1 MTPPLDRRDDRVV
14 ADAAADGAGV
24 LAERGDGPKAVAGR
38 FQAAPLFLAVPLAI
52 LVIGCMA
59 SYAIYSELLRR
70 AEDAWHEVARNQTER
85 LDRAFAD
92 SLRATQPPLRAITGL
107 FLGSESVE
115 PEEFNRA
122 IAALA
127 PNDTDPSDIAIA
139 YLQADE
145 SGTYRIP
152 FATGFT
158 RYGPSSLNPA
168 AWPGLAAA
176 VKPSAE
182 RPQRLMMSPQ
192 PLFNDS
198 IGPRFAMFVAL
209 KGGASPPM
217 LVAPL
222 DLEQILANFVATQVP
237 NGLQLA
243 VSHRAM
249 INGALYPISYRPL
262 PGEAGVSTLQN
273 MPEQAPTGHVP
284 LVLTSRLVFADAEWQ
299 LNWTVAPNFQGGA
312 NRNLANTVL
321 VGGLCFSLLCAVL
334 FLLARHEIK
343 RERAHAATAK
353 QAADMF
359 RRHMLELS
367 QARDAAEQASRAKSQ
382 FLANMSHELRTPLNA
397 IIGFSD
403 MMKLGI
409 GGRVENE
416 KHLECVKHISDSGT
430 LLFKLIDQLFDTA
443 KIESGQVEL
452 VEEPHNAE
460 GLAREAIAL
469 VQPAANTKRIRL
481 VLEASPDL
489 PPWLVDHR
497 AALQILNNL
506 LTNAVKFSGR
516 DSRVLLSLQR
526 LGDGGLGLSVNDQ
539 GPGIAPEIL
548 PRIFE
553 RFSRGDPMIAGKEE
567 GLGLGLWIV
576 RNLVEMHRG
585 EVSVESEL
593 GRGTTI
599 HLRFPPPEAPGRAFD
614 PLLIPAD

>member
-1 MTPPLDRRDDRVV
+1 MGPSDREGDSPLLGTNQN
-14 ADAAADGAGV
+14 AAPIP
-24 LAERGDGPKAVAGR
+24 LAKSAPMRPVTAR
-38 FQAAPLFLAVPLAI
+38 FHAAPLFLAVPLAI
-52 LVIGCMA
+52 LVIGCLA
-59 SYAIYSELLRR
+59 TYAVYTELLRG
-70 AEDAWHEVARNQTER
+70 ADAAWQEVARNQTER
-85 LDRAFAD
+85 LDRGFAD
-92 SLRATQPPLRAITGL
+92 ALRATQPPLRAITGL
-107 FLGSESVE
+107 FLGSENVE
-115 PEEFNRA
+115 RAEFDRA

-139 YLQADE
+139 YLQADAG
-145 SGTYRIP
+145 GTYQIP

-158 RYGPSSLNPA
+158 RYGSNSLKPG

-176 VKPSAE
+176 AKAAAQQ
-182 RPQRLMMSPQ
+182 PQRLLMSPQ
-192 PLFNDS
+192 PLFNDM
-198 IGPRFAMFVAL
+198 IGPRFALFVAL
-209 KGGASPPM
+209 KGGAAPPL

-237 NGLQLA
+237 GGLQLA

-249 INGALYPISYRPL
+249 INGEVFPVAYRPL
-262 PGEAGVSTLQN
+262 PGEASVNALQVALGE
-273 MPEQAPTGHVP
+273 MP
-284 LVLTSRLVFADAEWQ
+284 LVLTSRMVFADAEWQ
-299 LNWTVAPNFQGGA
+299 LSWTVARDFEGGP

-343 RERAHAATAK
+343 RERAHASTAK

-403 MMKLGI
+403 MMRLGI

-416 KHLECVKHISDSGT
+416 KHQECVKHISDSGT

-481 VLEASPDL
+481 MLETGPDL
-489 PPWLVDHR
+489 PPWVVDHR

-526 LGDGGLGLSVNDQ
+526 LADGGLGISVGDQ
-539 GPGIAPEIL
+539 GPGIAPDIL

-553 RFSRGDPMIAGKEE
+553 RFSRGDPMVAGKEE

-585 EVSVESEL
+585 EVRVESEL

-599 HLRFPPPEAPGRAFD
+599 HLRFPPPDSPRPTFD

>member
-1 MTPPLDRRDDRVV
+1 MAPVKRRDDHAP
-14 ADAAADGAGV
+14 ADAAADSAAV
-24 LAERGDGPKAVAGR
+24 LASRGDEFRAVAGR

-52 LVIGCMA
+52 LVIGSMA
-59 SYAIYSELLRR
+59 SYAVYGELLRR

-115 PEEFNRA
+115 PQEFNRA
-122 IAALA
+122 IAALS

-139 YLQADE
+139 YLQADK
-145 SGTYRIP
+145 SGKYRIP
-152 FATGFT
+152 FAAGFT
-158 RYGPSSLNPA
+158 RYGPSSVDPA
-168 AWPGLAAA
+168 SWSGLDAA

-182 RPQRLMMSPQ
+182 RPQRLMMSPE

-198 IGPRFAMFVAL
+198 IGPRFALFVAL
-209 KGGASPPM
+209 KGGAAPPM

-222 DLEQILANFVATQVP
+222 DLEQILATFVATQVP
-237 NGLQLA
+237 NGLQLS

-249 INGALYPISYRPL
+249 INGALYPIAYRPL
-262 PGEAGVSTLQN
+262 PGDANVSTLPA
-273 MPEQAPTGHVP
+273 MPGHVP

-343 RERAHAATAK
+343 RERAHAVTAK
-353 QAADMF
+353 QAAEMF

-367 QARDAAEQASRAKSQ
+367 QARDVAEQANRAKSQ

-409 GGRVENE
+409 GGQLENE

-481 VLEASPDL
+481 VLEVSPDL

-526 LGDGGLGLSVNDQ
+526 LSDGGLGLSVNDQ
-539 GPGIAPEIL
+539 GPGIAADIL

-553 RFSRGDPMIAGKEE
+553 RFSRGDPMVAGKEE

-599 HLRFPPPEAPGRAFD
+599 HLRFPPPDGPQSTYD
-614 PLLIPAD
+614 PVLIPAD

>member
-1 MTPPLDRRDDRVV
+1 MAQAGKADDHALVGRPPDDVTLPT
-14 ADAAADGAGV
+14 AKDDFKPAT
-24 LAERGDGPKAVAGR
+24 GR
-38 FQAAPLFLAVPLAI
+38 LHAAPLFLAVPLAI
-52 LVIGCMA
+52 LVIGCLA
-59 SYAIYSELLRR
+59 SYAIYAELLDR
-70 AEDAWHEVARNQTER
+70 ARAAWQEVAGNQIER
-85 LDRAFAD
+85 LDRTFVDA
-92 SLRATQPPLRAITGL
+92 LRTTQPPLRAITGL

-115 PEEFNRA
+115 RQEFDRA

-145 SGTYRIP
+145 NGRYRIP

-158 RYGPSSLNPA
+158 RYGPDGLDPGS
-168 AWPGLAAA
+168 WPGLSAA
-176 VKPSAE
+176 VMPSAD
-182 RPQRLMMSPQ
+182 RPQRLMMSPE
-192 PLFNDS
+192 PLFNDA
-198 IGPRFAMFVAL
+198 IGPRFALFVAL
-209 KGGASPPM
+209 KGGAHPPM

-222 DLEQILANFVATQVP
+222 DLEQILATFVATQVP
-237 NGLQLA
+237 SGLQLS

-249 INGALYPISYRPL
+249 INGTVYPIAYRPL
-262 PGEAGVSTLQN
+262 PGDADVHALPGSSGQQ
-273 MPEQAPTGHVP
+273 PF
-284 LVLTSRLVFADAEWQ
+284 VLTSRLVFADAEWQ
-299 LNWTVAPNFQGGA
+299 LNWTVAPTFQGGA

-343 RERAHAATAK
+343 RERAHAVTAK
-353 QAADMF
+353 RAAEMF
-359 RRHMLELS
+359 RRHMIELA

-397 IIGFSD
+397 IIGFAD

-409 GGRVENE
+409 GGRLENE

-452 VEEPHNAE
+452 VEEPHDAE

-481 VLEASPDL
+481 VMEVAPDL
-489 PPWLVDHR
+489 PSWMVDHR

-516 DSRVLLSLQR
+516 DTRVVLRLQR
-526 LGDGGLGLSVNDQ
+526 LDNGGLGISVVDQ
-539 GPGIAPEIL
+539 GPGIAPETL

-553 RFSRGDPMIAGKEE
+553 RFSRGDATIAGKEE

-585 EVSVESEL
+585 EASVESEL

-599 HLRFPPPEAPGRAFD
+599 HLRFPPPEAPQQPYD
-614 PLLIPAD
+614 PVLIPAD